1 MFTPFRIDVFKPTDM
16 VSRTSARYRAKQINT
31 SVRTNTASTILLMLK
46 LKKFSFFV
54 FGKGGE
60 GVGCTSFEI
69 KYQYFN
75 SSDL

>member
-46 LKKFSFFV
+46 LKQFSFFV
-54 FGKGGE
+54 FGKGGG

>member
-1 MFTPFRIDVFKPTDM
+1 
-16 VSRTSARYRAKQINT
+16 
-31 SVRTNTASTILLMLK
+31 MLK

-54 FGKGGE
+54 FGKGGGE

-75 SSDL
+75 SSDLWINYKPMNANNINKSEMKINMSMDRSK

>member
-54 FGKGGE
+54 FGKGG